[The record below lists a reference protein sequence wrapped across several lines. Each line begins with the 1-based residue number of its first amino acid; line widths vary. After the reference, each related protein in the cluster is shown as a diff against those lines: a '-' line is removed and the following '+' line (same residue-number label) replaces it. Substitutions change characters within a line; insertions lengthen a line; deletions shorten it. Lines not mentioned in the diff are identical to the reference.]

1 MTQLARQTY
10 NQTNMETQSIG
21 LEPIDCARKL
31 VDVASDKQ
39 AADILLLDIRHLGV
53 FTDFFVIMTADN
65 RRLMNAL
72 QQDMVDVLKQAGT
85 RLHHLEGTAESGWML
100 LDFGDV
106 IVHLFAPEERA
117 YYRLEEVWSKG
128 QQMVRI
134 Q

>member
-1 MTQLARQTY
+1 
-10 NQTNMETQSIG
+10 METRSVG
-21 LEPIDCARKL
+21 LEPIECARTL

-39 AADILLLDIRHLGV
+39 ATDILLLDIRHLGV

-72 QQDMVDVLKQAGT
+72 QQDMVDVLKQSGT